1 MRNLERTPSI
11 PDQARS
17 RSGLCGRKPTHG
29 RRLRMALS
37 HMRLKYGIKSVR
49 KRRFCCFGISQPG
62 QQRSP
67 TGRANSGNVPVTL
80 RSEVTDILEGWRG
93 VRHLGITSV
102 WRMHHEVGKQNGSL
116 WWRHSPSGRRRK
128 SVVQGRTSGYS
139 RPGTRAQFAARGSK
153 STRGQN
159 HGRRW
164 EPKPFLT
171 D

>member
-1 MRNLERTPSI
+1 MGYAAEN
-11 PDQARS
+11 
-17 RSGLCGRKPTHG
+17 
-29 RRLRMALS
+29 LRMDGGCGWHSATCALNMAS
-37 HMRLKYGIKSVR
+37 SLSGREGFAASESPSQASNAVPQAEQIPEMFLSRFGPIWRMSLRAGEGYGI
-49 KRRFCCFGISQPG
+49 
-62 QQRSP
+62 
-67 TGRANSGNVPVTL
+67 
-80 RSEVTDILEGWRG
+80 
-93 VRHLGITSV
+93 GITLV
-102 WRMHHEVGKQNGSL
+102 RRMHQHVAIQNGSL
-116 WWRHSPSGRRRK
+116 RQRDSPSGRRRK